1 MTAGEPNEEPIQ
13 RRLRRSLK
21 SAADVRRS
29 LLDRLQPRPTQTDPL
44 HHEREGM
51 RKARFAGVR
60 AERATVRAEKRCE
73 FHAIAGTNSTAR
85 WARIPREG
93 GHGFHGIMGAL

>member
-1 MTAGEPNEEPIQ
+1 MDLRPALDDETAVLFARALLQEHRTCTRLEVWRDGEI
-13 RRLRRSLK
+13 
-21 SAADVRRS
+21 V
-29 LLDRLQPRPTQTDPL
+29 
-44 HHEREGM
+44 
-51 RKARFAGVR
+51 
-60 AERATVRAEKRCE
+60 TVLSRGCE